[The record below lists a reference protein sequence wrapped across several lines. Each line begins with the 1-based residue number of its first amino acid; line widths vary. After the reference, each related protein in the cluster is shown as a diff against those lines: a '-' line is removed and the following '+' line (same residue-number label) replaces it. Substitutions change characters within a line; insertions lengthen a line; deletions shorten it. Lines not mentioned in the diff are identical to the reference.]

1 MVDLLKQ
8 KCVPNSSDTLPATD
22 VEIAELLPQIPD
34 WLLVN
39 EGGSKRLRRSYTF
52 KDFQT
57 AMAFSQAVGNEAEA
71 AGHHPILTTEWGNV
85 TVEWWTHDIGGLHQ
99 NDFIMAAKTDAVAK
113 KLATF
118 RAKARLS

>member
-1 MVDLLKQ
+1 MTDLLEQ
-8 KCVPNSSDTLPATD
+8 KCVPYNSDTLPATD
-22 VEIAELLPQIPD
+22 AEITELLLQIPD

-39 EGGSKRLRRSYTF
+39 EDGSKRLRRSYPF
-52 KDFQT
+52 KDFQS
-57 AMAFSQAVGNEAEA
+57 AMAFSQAVGDEAEA

-113 KLATF
+113 KPAT
-118 RAKARLS
+118 S